1 MGRGHVREEP
11 LLHTFYTRGVHVPD
25 QPVTRYD
32 FNHYVDRHDHQ
43 HSELDGRLSRD
54 MVPMAQYMAD
64 QRANERRLRDLER
77 DIEEKADAAALAV
90 QKDRIDKLEQRPANV
105 RNYLIAL
112 AGLGLTLLGIVV
124 SAYFSARGAQ

>member
-1 MGRGHVREEP
+1 MSN
-11 LLHTFYTRGVHVPD
+11 TRGVHVANEPLNKD
-25 QPVTRYD
+25 D
-32 FNHYVDRHDHQ
+32 FNRYVDRHDHQ
-43 HSELDGRLSRD
+43 HAALDGRLARD

-64 QRANERRLRDLER
+64 QRAFERRLRDIER
-77 DIEEKADAAALAV
+77 DIEEKSASDDLNV
-90 QKDRIDKLEQRPANV
+90 QKVRIDKLEERPANV

>member
-1 MGRGHVREEP
+1 MS
-11 LLHTFYTRGVHVPD
+11 YTRGVHVANDPLNKD
-25 QPVTRYD
+25 D
-32 FNHYVDRHDHQ
+32 FNRYVDRHDHQ
-43 HSELDGRLSRD
+43 HASLDGRLARD

-64 QRANERRLRDLER
+64 QRANERRLTDLER
-77 DIEEKADAAALAV
+77 DIEAKADGGDLAPLV
-90 QKDRIDKLEQRPANV
+90 ERLGKLEQRPANV